1 MWDWIFANWDTIVS
15 LLTVLAVG
23 GVWLWVRYRGQQD
36 KLLGDLKQL
45 LQDALAYLQGWA
57 KDRLDE
63 VGQEDVYKVADW
75 FYDAYVLGSPLE
87 AIVSREQFR
96 ALLWSAFERIRG
108 QKVRCNAFMAFGIK
122 SRPS

>member
-1 MWDWIFANWDTIVS
+1 MDWILANLATILGV
-15 LLTVLAVG
+15 LTSLAVG

-36 KLLGDLKQL
+36 KLMSDLKQL

-63 VGQEDVYKVADW
+63 VTQEDVYNVAAW
-75 FYDAYVLGSPLE
+75 FYDAYVLDSPLK

-108 QKVRCNAFMAFGIK
+108 QRVGCSAYMT
-122 SRPS
+122 RPAGPPF

>member
-1 MWDWIFANWDTIVS
+1 MDWIIANLETILS
-15 LLTVLAVG
+15 ILTSLAV
-23 GVWLWVRYRGQQD
+23 VITWLWLRYRGQQD
-36 KLLGDLKQL
+36 KLIGDLKEL

-96 ALLWSAFERIRG
+96 TLLWSAFERIRG
-108 QKVRCNAFMAFGIK
+108 QKVGCNAFMAFGIK

>member
-1 MWDWIFANWDTIVS
+1 MEWIIANLETILSV
-15 LLTVLAVG
+15 LTVLAVG
-23 GVWLWVRYRGQQD
+23 GTWLWLRYKGQED
-36 KLLGDLKQL
+36 KLMGDLKQL

-63 VGQEDVYKVADW
+63 VTQEDVYNVADW

-96 ALLWSAFERIRG
+96 TLLWSAFERIRG
-108 QKVRCNAFMAFGIK
+108 QKVGCNAFMAFGIK
-122 SRPS
+122 SRP